1 MPEIREAYYD
11 LCFVVHVWTI
21 VAEFALSIQLLEATK
36 SLVNSVWLEFLV
48 GSCLYA
54 AYYG

>member
-54 AYYG
+54 AYHG